1 MKEKTAA
8 IIVAAGRGSRMGTK
22 IQKQY
27 LKLLGKPILAY
38 TLEAFE
44 KSETDEIILV
54 VGEGEEDYVTREII
68 RPYGISRVTRVVA
81 GGKERYES
89 VWNGLQ
95 AVKEGIFPEE
105 KNECFVLIHD
115 GARAFITPEQINFCI
130 GQVREYRACVMGMPV
145 KDTIKVVDSQE
156 YTVSTPDR
164 STLWQ
169 MQTPQCFELTEI
181 SSAYRKMFQ
190 SGAEKVTDDAMV
202 MESFGERPVKM
213 IRGSYDNI
221 KVTTP
226 EDLILG
232 EAILKEKINIQN

>member
-54 VGEGEEDYVTREII
+54 VGEGEEDYVTCEII

-95 AVKEGIFPEE
+95 AVKEGISPEE

-115 GARAFITPEQINFCI
+115 GARAFITPAQINFCI
-130 GQVREYRACVMGMPV
+130 AHVREYRACVMGMPV

>member
-130 GQVREYRACVMGMPV
+130 GQVREHRACVMGMPV

-232 EAILKEKINIQN
+232 EAILKEKINTQN

>member
-1 MKEKTAA
+1 M
-8 IIVAAGRGSRMGTK
+8 
-22 IQKQY
+22 
-27 LKLLGKPILAY
+27 
-38 TLEAFE
+38 
-44 KSETDEIILV
+44 
-54 VGEGEEDYVTREII
+54 
-68 RPYGISRVTRVVA
+68 
-81 GGKERYES
+81 
-89 VWNGLQ
+89 
-95 AVKEGIFPEE
+95 
-105 KNECFVLIHD
+105 LIHD

-130 GQVREYRACVMGMPV
+130 GQVREHRACVMGMPV

>member
-1 MKEKTAA
+1 MKGKTAA

-130 GQVREYRACVMGMPV
+130 GQVREHRACVMGMPV

-232 EAILKEKINIQN
+232 EAILKEKINTQN

>member
-130 GQVREYRACVMGMPV
+130 GQVREHRACVMGMPV